1 MEKTT
6 KDRALMQA
14 LAPKESRQ
22 LPSNFPYLTMRRIK
36 EEQRLE
42 ERRQHLFAII
52 SITVVSL
59 VGIAALLFF
68 VGEVLWHS
76 MASIFNQPDALAL
89 VLPTLF
95 CLVFFALANHWL
107 YRQYHVQSFSE

>member
-36 EEQRLE
+36 EKQRLE
-42 ERRQHLFAII
+42 EKRQHMFAII
-52 SITVVSL
+52 SIIVVSL
-59 VGIAALLFF
+59 AGIAALMYFI
-68 VGEVLWHS
+68 GDVLWRS
-76 MASIFNQPDALAL
+76 IASIFRQPDALAL

-95 CLVFFALANHWL
+95 CLLFFALVNHWL